1 MSNVLLHVY
10 GVIAAG
16 AKVPDD
22 LAGRLD
28 RPARRIEDD
37 RLAVLVGEVDDDAR
51 VRRSDLLAH
60 AHLLEAVAA
69 VTTVIPS
76 RFGVMLPDEETLRRE
91 FLVQRRDHL
100 LGLLKAFDGCVQV
113 TVHASYDEEAAL
125 REVLRRDPGLAAMR
139 DSTDLADTAAQLR
152 LGEAIGSALA
162 SLREDAAAT
171 IVEAL
176 RPHALAASIN
186 EVRGAYDVAS
196 VALLVRRED
205 RVGIDTAVA
214 DLDRQVAGQMSLR
227 YVGPQPP
234 YAFLDHVVT
243 EERSW
248 A

>member
-1 MSNVLLHVY
+1 VSEVLLHVY
-10 GVIAAG
+10 GVTRSG
-16 AKVPDD
+16 ATLPNG
-22 LAGRLD
+22 LTGRLD
-28 RPARRIEDD
+28 RPVRPIEDD
-37 RLAVLVGEVDDDAR
+37 ELAVLVGEVDDDAR

-69 VTTVIPS
+69 ATTVIPS
-76 RFGVMLPDEETLRRE
+76 RFGVMLPDEETVRNE

-139 DSTDLADTAAQLR
+139 DSIDLADTAAQLR